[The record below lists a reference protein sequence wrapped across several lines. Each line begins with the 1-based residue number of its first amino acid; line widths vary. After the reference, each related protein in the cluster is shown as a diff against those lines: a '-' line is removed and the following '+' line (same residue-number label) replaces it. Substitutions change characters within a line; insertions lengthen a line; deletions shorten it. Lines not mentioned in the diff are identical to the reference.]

1 MKGGSTALNLGA
13 DPPGQLCLLFRGVLP
28 KKTTYVMESYEAQ
41 DTAGKVSKKSNV
53 SAFALNVQSS
63 RISMFVRFR
72 SCNEAFI
79 LNKLLSQSIGVL
91 YDAYIILRKR
101 LFPSFKLF
109 VKTPWQ
115 ARGLLIRRPWITRL
129 NLATTASLYRISNP
143 ILSS

>member
-1 MKGGSTALNLGA
+1 MKGGSTALNFGA

-28 KKTTYVMESYEAQ
+28 KKTTYVVESYEAQ
-41 DTAGKVSKKSNV
+41 NTAGKVSEKSNV
-53 SAFALNVQSS
+53 SAFAVDVQSS

-72 SCNEAFI
+72 SCNETFV